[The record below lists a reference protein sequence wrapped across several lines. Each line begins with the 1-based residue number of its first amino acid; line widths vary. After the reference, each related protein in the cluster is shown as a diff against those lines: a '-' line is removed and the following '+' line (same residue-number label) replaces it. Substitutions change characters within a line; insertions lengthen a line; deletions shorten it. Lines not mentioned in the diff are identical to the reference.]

1 MVSTV
6 GRGTS
11 LVHTGRDLL
20 PALCGEP
27 GLLLQLW
34 EQSSQGMVLLLVW
47 DGAGRFWPLTSAI
60 STCRCPFPQVP

>member
-34 EQSSQGMVLLLVW
+34 EQSSQGLGLLLVW
-47 DGAGRFWPLTSAI
+47 DGA
-60 STCRCPFPQVP
+60 

>member
-11 LVHTGRDLL
+11 LVHAGRDLL

-34 EQSSQGMVLLLVW
+34 EQSSQGLLLVW
-47 DGAGRFWPLTSAI
+47 DGA
-60 STCRCPFPQVP
+60 

>member
-1 MVSTV
+1 MQALKRKPDLFLCSNLDVKAV
-6 GRGTS
+6 FQCGEYRGQG
-11 LVHTGRDLL
+11 HAGRDLL

-47 DGAGRFWPLTSAI
+47 DGA
-60 STCRCPFPQVP
+60 